1 MMKTGLVPIRL
12 AGWWQDAGTGSSPRG
27 GRIMLRAATLFA
39 LLLVCCILVAVPLGC
54 SKSDPSGLMNN
65 IPPETP
71 CATACG

>member
-1 MMKTGLVPIRL
+1 
-12 AGWWQDAGTGSSPRG
+12 
-27 GRIMLRAATLFA
+27 MLRAATLFA